1 MITQK
6 FKAVLF
12 DMDGTLVNNLQFHL
26 EAWMSFLKKY
36 SRKITP
42 QEFNEKNHGTIYE
55 IIPRF
60 FPEYTDAETIR
71 KLGFEKEKYYR
82 DLYEPHI
89 KPVEGLIPF
98 LEKLTK
104 ENTRI
109 GLATAGDLHNINFT
123 LDNLS
128 IRSYFSAITGSEE
141 VRYGKP
147 NPEVYLLTAHKLNT
161 KPEDCLVIEDS
172 IAGIKAGIAAGM
184 QVMALTTAHSY
195 AELEAYPL
203 FKIIDNYSDL

>member
-1 MITQK
+1 MIAQR

-12 DMDGTLVNNLQFHL
+12 DMDGTLVNNLQFHR
-26 EAWMSFLKKY
+26 EAWIGFLKKY
-36 SRKITP
+36 DKKITH
-42 QEFNEKNHGTIYE
+42 QEFNEKNHGTIHE

-60 FPEYTDAETIR
+60 FPEYTDEEAIK
-71 KLGFEKEKYYR
+71 KLGFEKEKFYR

-89 KPVEGLIPF
+89 KPVDGLVPF
-98 LEKLTK
+98 LDKLTK
-104 ENTRI
+104 ENRRI
-109 GLATAGDLHNINFT
+109 GLATSGDEHNINFT

-147 NPEVYLLTAHKLNT
+147 NPEVYLLTAQKLNT
-161 KPEDCLVIEDS
+161 KPENCLVIEDS
-172 IAGIKAGIAAGM
+172 IAGIEAGIAAGM
-184 QVMALTTAHSY
+184 QVMALTTTHSY

-203 FKIIDNYSDL
+203 FKIIDNYSRL